1 MKQQGI
7 NQDDQL
13 VSKCALID
21 SDILLYRV
29 GFTTED
35 VDEPIAKYRMA
46 EMITRILDVT
56 GANEAML
63 FLSPS
68 NQKSFRYR
76 IADNYKANRK
86 DKPKPKHY
94 AFLRKFLQE
103 EFLAIEATDEEADD
117 ALGIQLSSDREGN
130 CILVS
135 IDKDLDQIAGWHFNF
150 VTEQTYKISPL
161 EGARVFYTQL
171 LVGDTSDNIEGC
183 PKVGKITAGRLLE
196 GCETEKEMYEVCL
209 KAYKRAFKGVASH
222 DLADYILRAG
232 SLLWIRRKNGLTWN
246 ISGEVVSKELLEMDL
261 ES

>member
-1 MKQQGI
+1 MKEQEQETA
-7 NQDDQL
+7 
-13 VSKCALID
+13 KCALID

-63 FLSPS
+63 YLSPS
-68 NQKSFRYR
+68 NQASFRYR
-76 IADNYKANRK
+76 IAADYKANRK

-94 AFLRKFLQE
+94 DFLREFLLT
-103 EFLAIEATDEEADD
+103 EFLAVVAKDEEADD
-117 ALGIQLSSDREGN
+117 ALGIALSSDKEGTS
-130 CILVS
+130 ILVS

-150 VTEQTYKISPL
+150 VTEETYKIEPL

-171 LVGDTSDNIEGC
+171 LVGDTSDNIDGC
-183 PKVGKITAGRLLE
+183 PKVGKITAARLLE

-209 KAYKRAFKGVASH
+209 KAYKRALKNLHVH
-222 DLADYILRAG
+222 DLAERLFKAG
-232 SLLWIRRKNGLTWN
+232 SLLWIRRKNGLQWN
-246 ISGEVVSKELLEMDL
+246 INGEVVSKELLEMDL

>member
-1 MKQQGI
+1 MEQQ
-7 NQDDQL
+7 
-13 VSKCALID
+13 VESKCALID
-21 SDILLYRV
+21 ADILLYRV

-63 FLSPS
+63 YLSPG
-68 NQKSFRYR
+68 NQASFRYR
-76 IADNYKANRK
+76 IAPDYKANRK

-94 AFLRKFLQE
+94 KFLRDFLKS
-103 EFLAIEATDEEADD
+103 EFLAITGDDEEADD
-117 ALGIQLSSDREGN
+117 SLGVALSSDKEGTS
-130 CILVS
+130 ILVS

-150 VTEQTYKISPL
+150 VTEETYKISPL

-183 PKVGKITAGRLLE
+183 PKVGKITAARLLE

-209 KAYKRAFKGVASH
+209 KAYKRAFKN
-222 DLADYILRAG
+222 DLRRLFTAERILKAG
-232 SLLWIRRKNGLTWN
+232 SLLWIRRKNGLQWN
-246 ISGEVVSKELLEMDL
+246 INGEVVSKELLEMDL